1 MLKPGETYAGRREDK
16 VVRNFTY
23 SAEADAVLRLYCLPG
38 RKELGKF
45 IERLLYEHHAREG
58 EKQRISEALSVIM
71 SRN

>member
-1 MLKPGETYAGRREDK
+1 MLKPGETYSGRREDK

-23 SAEADAVLRLYCLPG
+23 SVEADAVLRLYCPTG

-45 IERLLYEHHAREG
+45 IERLVFEHHARQE
-58 EKQRISEALSVIM
+58 EQRRIISDIV